1 MAKRAVGL
9 VLYVLL
15 AGCSGSDPGPGGNV
29 EFDAGSSGDV
39 GGSSCAGRMC
49 GTNGAGGS
57 CGSCGA
63 GFTCTAAVQC
73 IETNPG
79 ASCRSD
85 CGVRQCW
92 SGPRLSCAGR
102 VRVIHVAA

>member
-49 GTNGAGGS
+49 GTNG
-57 CGSCGA
+57 
-63 GFTCTAAVQC
+63 
-73 IETNPG
+73 
-79 ASCRSD
+79 
-85 CGVRQCW
+85 
-92 SGPRLSCAGR
+92 
-102 VRVIHVAA
+102 